1 MKNILKSSVSIGFNI
16 FIATLVIVFIAILV
30 TTLVFVL
37 IFSGTLD
44 NLVATQSREINKQIV
59 MNFESYINSVMETA
73 NYIHLASFNMDI
85 SQDGG
90 VLSDL
95 YQVNASM
102 KKDVVAIFLFDS
114 KGNKLI
120 GPELDV
126 SQLRNIA
133 QRGWF
138 RSALAVSEI
147 FHFNAWQQSS
157 LADNREEQVIP
168 VSKSF
173 EYLYAGKVETGI
185 LLIEL
190 NNQLLT
196 DLARKTNL
204 GELGHLLILDEA
216 GGLLYSSEPAPYRL
230 TAQSMAIASRLFL
243 GGQRAMYGNI
253 DMFLNVNTLGQTRW
267 RIVTVSNANEI
278 NEALRQL
285 VLVLVAVVAV
295 IVLLS
300 AFFSGLISLRLTLPI
315 SQLKS
320 AMLKVEDGDFSGPI
334 QVSGQKEIVLLAHS
348 FNSMVQKVQELM
360 DNLVEEQHEK
370 RKTELR
376 ALQNQI
382 NPHFLYNTLD
392 SIVWL
397 AEHERNRD
405 VINTV
410 VSLARFF
417 RIAISKGEAFITV
430 AEELAHVQNYL
441 NIQTIRYV
449 NKFNCSFDMPDELKN
464 YKVMKLI
471 LQPLVENAIYHGVG
485 DEGGDIDVVV
495 RKEGDSLIFR
505 VSNTGYGISDSKIQE
520 MYQMMRGD
528 SERSSVGIRNVYQ
541 RLNLYYGERAQMLIS
556 SVPDESTTVTLIIP
570 TVPVRE
576 ENN

>member
-1 MKNILKSSVSIGFNI
+1 
-16 FIATLVIVFIAILV
+16 
-30 TTLVFVL
+30 
-37 IFSGTLD
+37 
-44 NLVATQSREINKQIV
+44 
-59 MNFESYINSVMETA
+59 
-73 NYIHLASFNMDI
+73 
-85 SQDGG
+85 
-90 VLSDL
+90 
-95 YQVNASM
+95 
-102 KKDVVAIFLFDS
+102 
-114 KGNKLI
+114 
-120 GPELDV
+120 
-126 SQLRNIA
+126 
-133 QRGWF
+133 
-138 RSALAVSEI
+138 
-147 FHFNAWQQSS
+147 
-157 LADNREEQVIP
+157 
-168 VSKSF
+168 
-173 EYLYAGKVETGI
+173 
-185 LLIEL
+185 
-190 NNQLLT
+190 
-196 DLARKTNL
+196 
-204 GELGHLLILDEA
+204 
-216 GGLLYSSEPAPYRL
+216 
-230 TAQSMAIASRLFL
+230 
-243 GGQRAMYGNI
+243 
-253 DMFLNVNTLGQTRW
+253 
-267 RIVTVSNANEI
+267 
-278 NEALRQL
+278 
-285 VLVLVAVVAV
+285 
-295 IVLLS
+295 
-300 AFFSGLISLRLTLPI
+300 
-315 SQLKS
+315 
-320 AMLKVEDGDFSGPI
+320 EDGDFSGPI